1 MKCKI
6 MGLKIEKKETVN
18 RTFRLN
24 KKLVDRLCLV
34 CNKKNISLNKLVE
47 ICLDYALDNLE
58 DDEDER

>member
-1 MKCKI
+1 

-58 DDEDER
+58 DDEDEK

>member
-1 MKCKI
+1 

-47 ICLDYALDNLE
+47 ICLNYALDNLE
-58 DDEDER
+58 EDEDEK

>member
-1 MKCKI
+1 

-47 ICLDYALDNLE
+47 ICLNYALDNLE
-58 DDEDER
+58 DDEDEK